1 MDTPNVNV
9 TTAAVENNQ
18 IIRANSLGASA
29 TTDAQ
34 AMPLVSGSNEVQHQ
48 SSANDS
54 EELGED
60 SDEESDEEES
70 DEEES
75 DEEESDEEESDE
87 EESDEE
93 ESDEDESD
101 EVCDIFRC

>member
-1 MDTPNVNV
+1 MNTPNVNV

-29 TTDAQ
+29 TTNAQ
-34 AMPLVSGSNEVQHQ
+34 VMPLVSGSNEVQHG

-54 EELGED
+54 EELGE
-60 SDEESDEEES
+60 ESDEEDS
-70 DEEES
+70 NEES
-75 DEEESDEEESDE
+75 DK
-87 EESDEE
+87 ESDEE

-101 EVCDIFRC
+101 EVCDILRC